1 MTSPSPGES
10 EPEPERTI
18 DYTVHLTPFSS
29 EEVARLRR
37 FVDRVDELLKS
48 EYAAGS
54 EGPIT
59 LHADFTAP
67 GIAENI
73 RFDGPDR
80 AAAQHVVGIFRELYG
95 GRHDTTSGARIA
107 SIIGQHAKAR
117 ATPQGDHLAEA
128 LGGFRKALAERKKT
142 DSRMGILVADDE
154 PDAPTT
160 STTPDEVIDLI
171 LNGDLL
177 HFEPA
182 KAAAL
187 AEDPMHTQMMWM
199 MLFSTIRDFASMW
212 SRFADEV
219 VRPILATTDLV
230 AAST

>member
-1 MTSPSPGES
+1 VTLSDEETEPGPS
-10 EPEPERTI
+10 I
-18 DYTVHLTPFSS
+18 DYATHLTPFSAD
-29 EEVARLRR
+29 EVARLRR
-37 FVDRVDELLKS
+37 YIARVDELLES

-54 EGPIT
+54 TGPIM

-80 AAAQHVVGIFRELYG
+80 KAAQHVVGIFRELYG
-95 GRHDTTSGARIA
+95 GRHDTTSGTRIA

-117 ATPQGDHLAEA
+117 NTPHGDHLAGA
-128 LGGFRKALAERKKT
+128 IARFRKSLERRTKT
-142 DSRMGILVADDE
+142 DPRMGILIADDTPGAE
-154 PDAPTT
+154 TT
-160 STTPDEVIDLI
+160 SMTPDEVIDLI
-171 LNGDLL
+171 VNGDLL

-199 MLFSTIRDFASMW
+199 MLFSTIRDFADMW

-219 VRPILATTDLV
+219 VRPILATPELV
-230 AAST
+230 APS